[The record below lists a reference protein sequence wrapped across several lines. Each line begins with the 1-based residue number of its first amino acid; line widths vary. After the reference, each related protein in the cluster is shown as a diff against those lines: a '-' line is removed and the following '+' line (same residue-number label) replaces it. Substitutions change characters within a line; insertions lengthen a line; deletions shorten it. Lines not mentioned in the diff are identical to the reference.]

1 MLSAICVD
9 HLCSNLNVSGI
20 DYICLVTV
28 CNHSVPRI
36 YSLWFDCTRLTPI
49 TWYLNHSNLDRTAWI
64 NKSSSVGNI
73 LQPHATNSM
82 IFHMVSKKRTEMYF
96 NSRKKKC
103 IYRYVYIDD
112 TNTPSIFY
120 IISYLEQTL
129 NTKKDLAIGHLQ
141 RRYQQKTKTDY
152 GWIDYSRKTKNVFE
166 YSSWTRIITCSI

>member
-36 YSLWFDCTRLTPI
+36 YSLWFDCTWLTPI

-82 IFHMVSKKRTEMYF
+82 IFHMVAKKRTEMYF
-96 NSRKKKC
+96 DSTKKNR

-112 TNTPSIFY
+112 TNMPSIFLY
-120 IISYLEQTL
+120 HIILRASTQY
-129 NTKKDLAIGHLQ
+129 
-141 RRYQQKTKTDY
+141 KTKFGDWPSATP
-152 GWIDYSRKTKNVFE
+152 ISTENKNWLWMETSVGTVNRYKDFL
-166 YSSWTRIITCSI
+166 